1 MFGKNRIIKMI
12 KDLFYL
18 LFSRFYFLSP
28 RSARQ
33 GIAALT
39 AILAL
44 VVLLIAI
51 TAGISFLSYNENSS
65 SANQSNS
72 AQALEYAETGARD
85 ALQRLARNKTYNC
98 PASGCYTIDFSA
110 NGTGC
115 AASSACASVSVSA
128 TNGSAATPKTITST
142 GQVGSDIRTIQVQ
155 VILDSSLNGQ
165 IATTTWTE
173 ATQ

>member
-1 MFGKNRIIKMI
+1 MKKIRVHPLLKSKN
-12 KDLFYL
+12 
-18 LFSRFYFLSP
+18 P
-28 RSARQ
+28 RPSASKT

-39 AILAL
+39 TILAL

-51 TAGISFLSYNENSS
+51 TAGISFLSYTENSS
-65 SANQSNS
+65 SANQNNS

-110 NGTGC
+110 DGTGC
-115 AASSACASVSVSA
+115 SASSACASVSVSA
-128 TNGSAATPKTITST
+128 ADGSAATPKNITST

-155 VILDSSLNGQ
+155 VLLDSSMNGQ
-165 IATTTWTE
+165 IATTTWME